1 MIYLCKKCKRLHCEV
16 IKITIQDVAKACNVS
31 VATVSRVIN
40 DSGKVK
46 ENTKLL
52 VLDTIEK
59 MHYLPNFT
67 GRNLRMQKTKIIL
80 ILLPTIVNP
89 FFAKLVKG
97 MEDTARQNGY
107 TLMMGTTYEKKEIEL
122 NHLNLLKN
130 RLVDGVVFLDTALSK
145 EEMNYFG
152 KNFPVVQC
160 SEYYSDVGVPFVS
173 IDNEKAGY
181 DLTRHLISLG
191 GKRIFHISV
200 KNNSVTT
207 VKRLEGYKR
216 ALLEAG
222 LPFDEENILYGNYGY
237 HSALKLI
244 EQRFKNNLDEV
255 PDSIFAISDKMAAGC
270 IKGLTNCGLNVP
282 NDVKVVGFDNIDICM
297 MTSPEITSISQSQ
310 YEMGVT
316 AINML
321 IAKLN
326 GKEVQQSVILNHKL
340 IIRESAKIN

>member
-1 MIYLCKKCKRLHCEV
+1 V

-46 ENTKLL
+46 ENTKQL
-52 VLDTIEK
+52 VLDTIDK
-59 MHYLPNFT
+59 MNYQPNFT

-97 MEDTARQNGY
+97 MEDAARQNGY

-122 NHLNLLKN
+122 SYLNMLKN

-145 EEMNYFG
+145 EEMCYFG
-152 KNFPVVQC
+152 KNFSIIQC
-160 SEYYSDVGVPFVS
+160 SEYYSDINVPFVS

-181 DLTRHLISLG
+181 DATTHLISLG
-191 GKRIFHISV
+191 SKRIFHMSV
-200 KNNSVTT
+200 ENNSLTT
-207 VKRLEGYKR
+207 IRRMEGYKR
-216 ALLEAG
+216 ALFEAG
-222 LPFDEENILYGNYGY
+222 LPFDEKNILYGNYGY
-237 HSALKLI
+237 HSALKLV
-244 EQRFKNNLDEV
+244 EQRFKNNLYEA

-270 IKGLTNCGLNVP
+270 IKGLANCGLSVP
-282 NDVKVVGFDNIDICM
+282 NDVKVVGFDNIDICL
-297 MTSPEITSISQSQ
+297 MTSPEITTISQSQ
-310 YEMGVT
+310 YEMGST

-321 IAKLN
+321 ISKLA
-326 GKEVQQSVILNHKL
+326 GKEALQSVILNHKL
-340 IIRESAKIN
+340 IIRESTKIN

>member
-1 MIYLCKKCKRLHCEV
+1 M

-46 ENTKLL
+46 ENTKQL
-52 VLDTIEK
+52 VLDTIDK
-59 MHYLPNFT
+59 MNYQPNFT

-97 MEDTARQNGY
+97 MEDAARQNGY

-122 NHLNLLKN
+122 SYLNMLKN

-145 EEMNYFG
+145 EEMCYFG
-152 KNFPVVQC
+152 KNFSIIQC
-160 SEYYSDVGVPFVS
+160 SEYYSDINVPFVS

-181 DLTRHLISLG
+181 DATTHLISLG
-191 GKRIFHISV
+191 SKRIFHMSV
-200 KNNSVTT
+200 ENNSLTT
-207 VKRLEGYKR
+207 IRRMEGYKR
-216 ALLEAG
+216 ALFEAG
-222 LPFDEENILYGNYGY
+222 LPFDEKNILYGNYGY
-237 HSALKLI
+237 HSALKLV
-244 EQRFKNNLDEV
+244 EQRFKNNLYEA

-270 IKGLTNCGLNVP
+270 IKGLANCGLSVP
-282 NDVKVVGFDNIDICM
+282 NDVKVVGFDNIDICL
-297 MTSPEITSISQSQ
+297 MTSPEITTISQSQ
-310 YEMGVT
+310 YEMGST

-321 IAKLN
+321 ISKLA
-326 GKEVQQSVILNHKL
+326 GKEALQSVILNHKL
-340 IIRESAKIN
+340 IIRESTKIN

>member
-1 MIYLCKKCKRLHCEV
+1 MLT
-16 IKITIQDVAKACNVS
+16 ITIQDVAKACNVS
-31 VATVSRVIN
+31 VATISRVIN
-40 DSGKVK
+40 NSGKVK
-46 ENTKLL
+46 EDTRQL
-52 VLDTIEK
+52 VLETIEK
-59 MHYLPNFT
+59 MNYLPNFT

-80 ILLPTIVNP
+80 ILIPTIVNP

-107 TLMMGTTYEKKEIEL
+107 TLMLGTTYERKEIEL
-122 NHLNLLKN
+122 NYLNMLKS
-130 RLVDGVVFLDTALSK
+130 RLVDGVIFLDTALSK
-145 EEMNYFG
+145 EEMCYFG

-160 SEYYSDVGVPFVS
+160 SEYYSDVDVPFVS

-181 DLTRHLISLG
+181 DITHHLISLG
-191 GKRIFHISV
+191 SKTIFHLSV
-200 KNNSVTT
+200 KNDSVTT

-222 LPFDEENILYGNYGY
+222 LPFDESNILYGNYGY

-244 EQRFKNNLDEV
+244 EQRFKNNLDEA

-270 IKGLTNCGLNVP
+270 VKGLSNCGLNVP
-282 NDVKVVGFDNIDICM
+282 NDVKVAGFDNIDICL

-310 YEMGVT
+310 YEMGAT
-316 AINML
+316 AISML
-321 IAKLN
+321 IEKLN

-340 IIRESAKIN
+340 IIRASTKIN

>member
-1 MIYLCKKCKRLHCEV
+1 VLT
-16 IKITIQDVAKACNVS
+16 ITIQDVAKACNVS
-31 VATVSRVIN
+31 VATISRVIN
-40 DSGKVK
+40 NSGKVK
-46 ENTKLL
+46 EDTRQL
-52 VLDTIEK
+52 VLETIEK
-59 MHYLPNFT
+59 MNYLPNFT

-80 ILLPTIVNP
+80 ILIPTIVNP

-107 TLMMGTTYEKKEIEL
+107 TLMLGTTYERKEIEL
-122 NHLNLLKN
+122 NYLNMLKS
-130 RLVDGVVFLDTALSK
+130 RLVDGVIFLDTALSK
-145 EEMNYFG
+145 EEMCYFG

-160 SEYYSDVGVPFVS
+160 SEYYSDVDVPFVS

-181 DLTRHLISLG
+181 DITHHLISLG
-191 GKRIFHISV
+191 SKTIFHLSV
-200 KNNSVTT
+200 KNDSVTT

-222 LPFDEENILYGNYGY
+222 LPFDESNILYGNYGY

-244 EQRFKNNLDEV
+244 EQRFKNNLDEA

-270 IKGLTNCGLNVP
+270 VKGLSNCGLNVP
-282 NDVKVVGFDNIDICM
+282 NDVKVAGFDNIDICL

-310 YEMGVT
+310 YEMGAT
-316 AINML
+316 AISML
-321 IAKLN
+321 IEKLN

-340 IIRESAKIN
+340 IIRASTKIN